1 MKVTIRKGDTLWY
14 YSQLFH
20 LPFQLLLDS
29 NRQQNVNTL
38 MPGMEIEIPGFQ
50 SKAYKV
56 EKGDTFWT
64 IARQRNLSLDVIFL
78 LNPNV
83 DPNFLS
89 IGETLILPTR
99 ITNPIIVAK
108 QAYSSEQ
115 LSNDLKRLSEV
126 YPFIIIN
133 EIGKSVLNQPIQEM
147 VIGNGEKKVH
157 FNGSFHANEWIT
169 TPIIMRFLNEYLL
182 SLTNYQTIRGVQTLP
197 LYNSVSLSLVPMVN
211 PDGVDLVL
219 QGPPPSIRERVI
231 EINRGSEEFTG
242 WKANINGVDLNNQYP
257 AKWEIEKE
265 RKEEKAPAPR
275 DFPGYKPLSEPEA
288 VALADLARDKRFDR
302 MLALHTQG
310 KEFYWG
316 YEGLEPPESERLAEE
331 FARVSGYKP
340 VRYVDSYAGYKDW
353 FIKEFQKPGFTMEL
367 GKGINPLPLS
377 QFEEI
382 YQDILGVF
390 LVSMYR

>member
-14 YSQLFH
+14 YSQLFY

-29 NRQQNVNTL
+29 NRQQDVNAL

-50 SKAYKV
+50 SVPYMV

-64 IARQRNLSLDVIFL
+64 IARQRNLSLDAIFL

-83 DPNFLS
+83 DPNLLS
-89 IGETLILPTR
+89 IGKTLLLPIR
-99 ITNPIIVAK
+99 VTNPIIIAK

-115 LSNDLKRLSEV
+115 LSNDLKRLSNV
-126 YPFIIIN
+126 YPFITIN
-133 EIGKSVLNQPIQEM
+133 EIGKSVLNQPIQEIL
-147 VIGNGEKKVH
+147 IGNGVKKVH

-169 TPIIMRFLNEYLL
+169 TPIIMKFLNDYLV
-182 SLTNYQTIRGVQTLP
+182 SLTNHRSIRGVRTLP

-219 QGPPPSIRERVI
+219 QGPPPSIRERLI

-265 RKEEKAPAPR
+265 RKEEKSPAPR

-288 VALADLARDKRFDR
+288 IAMADLARETPFDR

-331 FARVSGYKP
+331 FARVSGYES

-377 QFEEI
+377 QFDEI

-390 LVSMYR
+390 LVSMYQ